1 MSLKD
6 LIFAGRTLRKSPIFT
21 LTAALTIALGV
32 GASTAIFS
40 VMHAVVLRPLPYRNP
55 DQLVVACSDM
65 TVRHVRD
72 FPFSNE
78 EFIDLRDATKNQ
90 FQGMAGVFTFNFIL
104 PQDDG
109 TPEQARVAQVTTN
122 FFDLMGAKILYG
134 RDFTSNDGLPQP
146 APPAPGTAQAA
157 TPPPTRLPVIAI
169 LSYDYFERRYGGNAA
184 VIGRSIRTQAQGLS
198 PVVVGV
204 LAPGFR
210 LYFPPEA
217 QTEENP
223 EVWIANRLRYDVRNR
238 NSVSIR
244 AVARLKDGV
253 SLAEAQAAA
262 DNVAAEARKDY
273 LIDRTAGYAI
283 RLEPMRKHL
292 VAEVQPTIL
301 ALMGAVIFLLLIAC
315 ANVANL
321 LLVRASLRE
330 RELAVRAALG
340 ATRWHL
346 ARQMLT
352 EAVLLAA
359 LGAAGGLALAWA
371 GIRELLAVAPAN
383 LPRMDTIRIDGPVLV
398 FTVLAALAA
407 AAIFGLVSAWRAS
420 RPDVATVLG
429 GSVRSEGLRGGGLLR
444 KLVVVVEVALCFV
457 LLVGSGLMFRS
468 FRDLQ
473 RINPGFDPHGLLTFQ
488 VLGNLGGQT
497 SASRSAAVR
506 EIQRRLQAIPGIES
520 VTGSALFPLAGG
532 FSPIRWGNLDA
543 GADASKFQATDPNF
557 VVPGYFETLHIP
569 LLAGRTFADDDNTPI
584 PDKVLNSNNPDFRS
598 VGHNV
603 AVIDEDLA
611 KKAFPNGSAV
621 GKQILIRVRT
631 PEAEPVEVIG
641 VVAHT
646 RDESLSV
653 SGREEV
659 YFTDSFVGSGNMQ
672 QWTIRTSGNPTRYG
686 NEIRA
691 TIRQFNSSLLVT
703 EMQTA
708 DALVDKAEA
717 GTRFSLLLIGVFAVI
732 AALLAA
738 VGLYG
743 VLSTVVRQRTAE
755 IGVRMALGAQPA
767 GIFKLIVGHAMRLT
781 GAGIA
786 AGLVAAFVLTRLMT
800 TMLVGVKATDPI
812 TFAAMAILFFVIAA
826 ISSWLPAW
834 RAANLDPNV
843 ALRQQ

>member
-40 VMHAVVLRPLPYRNP
+40 VMHAVVLRPLPYKNP

-90 FQGMAGVFTFNFIL
+90 FQGMAGVFTFKFVL
-104 PQDDG
+104 PHDDG
-109 TPEQARVAQVTTN
+109 TPEQARVAIATTN

-134 RDFTSNDGLPQP
+134 RDFTPQDGLPQP
-146 APPAPGTAQAA
+146 PPPTPGAAQAG
-157 TPPPTRLPVIAI
+157 TPPPPRLPVMAI
-169 LSYDYFERRYGGNAA
+169 LSYDYFERRYGGNPA
-184 VIGRSIRTQAQGLS
+184 VIGKSIRTQAQGLS

-204 LAPGFR
+204 LAPGFK

-217 QTEENP
+217 QTETDP
-223 EVWIANRLRYDVRNR
+223 EIWVANRLNYDVRNR

-262 DNVAAEARKDY
+262 DNVAAEARKNY

-292 VAEVQPTIL
+292 VTEVQPTIL

-371 GIRELLAVAPAN
+371 GIRELLAIAPAN
-383 LPRMDTIRIDGPVLV
+383 LPRMDTIRIDGAVLV

-407 AAIFGLVSAWRAS
+407 AAIFGLMSAWRAS
-420 RPDVATVLG
+420 RPDVVTVLG
-429 GSVRSEGLRGGGLLR
+429 GSVRNEGLRGGGLLR
-444 KLVVVVEVALCFV
+444 KLVVVIEVALCFV

-468 FRDLQ
+468 FRDLA

-497 SASRSAAVR
+497 SASRAAAVR
-506 EIQRRLQAIPGIES
+506 EIQQRLQAMPGIES
-520 VTGSALFPLAGG
+520 VAGSALFPLAGG
-532 FSPIRWGNLDA
+532 FSPVRWGTLDA
-543 GADASKFQATDPNF
+543 GTDASKFQATDPNF
-557 VVPGYFETLHIP
+557 VVPGYFEALHIP
-569 LLAGRTFADDDNTPI
+569 LIAGRTFTDDDNTPI
-584 PDKVLNSNNPDFRS
+584 PDAVLNSNNPDFRS

-603 AVIDEDLA
+603 VVIDEDLA

-621 GKQILIRVRT
+621 GNQILIRVRT
-631 PEAEPVEVIG
+631 PQAEPVEVIG

-653 SGREEV
+653 PGREQV
-659 YFTDSFVGSGNMQ
+659 YFTDGFGGSGGVP
-672 QWTIRTSGNPTRYG
+672 QWTIRTSGNPTKYG

-691 TIRQFNSSLLVT
+691 TIKQLNSSLLVT
-703 EMQTA
+703 GMQPA
-708 DALVDKAEA
+708 DALVDKAQA

-755 IGVRMALGAQPA
+755 IGVRMALGAQPS
-767 GIFKLIVGHAMRLT
+767 GIFKLIVGYAMGLT

-800 TMLVGVKATDPI
+800 TMLVGVKATDPL